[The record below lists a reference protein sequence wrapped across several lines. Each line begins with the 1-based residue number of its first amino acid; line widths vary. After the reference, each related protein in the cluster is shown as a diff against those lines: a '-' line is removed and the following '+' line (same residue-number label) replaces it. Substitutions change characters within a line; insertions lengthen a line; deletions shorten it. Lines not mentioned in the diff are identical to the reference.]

1 MLFRSKGTGALR
13 VAVRDELR
21 RHHLIKEFRSGESN
35 EGGEGVTVAK
45 LVQR

>member
-1 MLFRSKGTGALR
+1 MTDMTPLYNLTISARATLDLHSLN
-13 VAVRDELR
+13 
-21 RHHLIKEFRSGESN
+21 N

>member
-1 MLFRSKGTGALR
+1 MSCAAIRLVG
-13 VAVRDELR
+13 
-21 RHHLIKEFRSGESN
+21 EFRAGENN